1 MRTLQEIKAEIAAK
15 TREMTP
21 LIEKAVNGQIDAN
34 SDEYK
39 TFQSKR
45 DEVAQLQA
53 ELSDA
58 ERSESLKGDAESLRR
73 LGEEYNKPAG
83 SISGMRGRES
93 GQQRDEATYRS
104 IGEAFANSDQLQE
117 FRGRLGAGSN
127 SRSFRVGSVFPE
139 NRQESLRR
147 DDLDPEIRALITS
160 TTVSVGIEPDRRPE
174 IILPDQ
180 RELPVR
186 ALFPNGTTDSNS
198 VEFVKMGARVNN
210 AAEVADPTS
219 LTTGLKPE
227 SGFDLTE
234 DTAPVV
240 TIAHLMYAHRN
251 ALQDMGQ
258 LTMLI
263 NQFLLRGLDERIDRQ
278 LLLGNGTSPNMR
290 GLLATTGVQVLDD
303 TPTTGYWDTNPL
315 PAGANKWDRLRR
327 AMTVVRINGRGRT
340 SGMVLSPELL
350 EEASMAKDANGQY
363 LFPAGGPFG
372 SGGFTSLWGVPV
384 TEQEDLAADQA
395 VVGDFARGAA
405 VLDRMNSQIFVSD
418 SNRDL
423 FERNIITF
431 LAETRIAFPVYRPE
445 VFANVTVG

>member
-1 MRTLQEIKAEIAAK
+1 MPRALSEIKAEIAAK
-15 TREMTP
+15 TREMAP
-21 LIEKAVNGQIDAN
+21 LIEKVVNGQA
-34 SDEYK
+34 SGDEYK
-39 TFQSKR
+39 DFEARKGQI
-45 DEVAQLQA
+45 EQLKA
-53 ELSDA
+53 EESDA
-58 ERSESLKGDAESLRR
+58 QRNESLRGDAEEMRR
-73 LGEEYNKPAG
+73 LADEYNKPVG
-83 SISGMRGRES
+83 SVSGMRARE
-93 GQQRDEATYRS
+93 GATQGETTFRS
-104 IGEAFANSDQLQE
+104 IGEAFANSEQLKE

-127 SRSFRVGSVFPE
+127 SRAFRVGSVFPE

-147 DDLDPEIRALITS
+147 DDLDPEVRALITS

-174 IILPDQ
+174 IIMPDQ

-198 VEFVKMGARVNN
+198 VEFVKMGAFTNN

-227 SGFDLTE
+227 SGFTLTE
-234 DTAPVV
+234 DVAPVV

-278 LLLGNGTSPNMR
+278 LLLGNGTSPNLR
-290 GLLATTGVQVLDD
+290 GLLAHTGIQVADAA
-303 TPTTGYWDTNPL
+303 YWTANPL
-315 PAGANKWDRLRR
+315 PADANKWDRLRR
-327 AMTVVRINGRGRT
+327 AMTMVRLDGRGRT

-350 EEASMAKDANGQY
+350 EEASMAKDANGNY

-372 SGGFTSLWGVPV
+372 TGGFTSLWGVPV

-395 VVGDFARGAA
+395 IVGDFARGAS

-445 VFANVTVG
+445 VFVNATIS

>member
-1 MRTLQEIKAEIAAK
+1 MTRALTEIKAEIAAK
-15 TREMTP
+15 TREMAP
-21 LIEKAVNGQIDAN
+21 LIEKVVNGQA
-34 SDEYK
+34 SGDEYK
-39 TFQSKR
+39 DFEARKG
-45 DEVAQLQA
+45 EIEQLKA
-53 ELSDA
+53 EESDA
-58 ERSESLKGDAESLRR
+58 QRNESLKGDAEQMRR
-73 LGEEYNKPAG
+73 LADEYNKPAG
-83 SISGMRGRES
+83 SVSGMRARES
-93 GQQRDEATYRS
+93 ATQGDTTYRS
-104 IGEAFANSDQLQE
+104 IGEAFANSDQLKE
-117 FRGRLGAGSN
+117 FRGRLGAGSY
-127 SRSFRVGSVFPE
+127 SKAFRVGSVFPE

-147 DDLDPEIRALITS
+147 DDLDPEVRALITS

-174 IILPDQ
+174 IIMPDQ
-180 RELPVR
+180 RELSVR

-198 VEFVKMGARVNN
+198 VEFVKMGNRVNN
-210 AAEVADPTS
+210 AAEVADPTN
-219 LTTGLKPE
+219 LTSGLKPE

-234 DTAPVV
+234 DSAPVV

-278 LLLGNGTSPNMR
+278 LLLGNGTSPNLR
-290 GLLATTGVQVLDD
+290 GLLATTGIQVADAA
-303 TPTTGYWDTNPL
+303 YWTANPL
-315 PAGANKWDRLRR
+315 PTAGAAANKWDRLRR
-327 AMTVVRINGRGRT
+327 MMTMVRINGRGRT

-395 VVGDFARGAA
+395 IVGDFARGAS
-405 VLDRMNSQIFVSD
+405 VLDRMNSQIFVTD

-445 VFANVTVG
+445 VFVNGTIA